1 MKNLTKTLTAVLT
14 ASMTALTA
22 VPFHAGA
29 VEKNSSIV
37 LLGDGLFTGAELS
50 GSRSCAEILDAMT
63 DAEIH
68 NFASDNATTA
78 DVLAQLDNE
87 DVQSALAGADVVIV
101 SAGMHDIFEPYI
113 VTAQEQLQKFET
125 DYNWHLENI
134 TELFYL
140 RPADIGVTTDEV
152 DALAT
157 EYTNPLAKSARQ
169 NRNTAAANLESIGE
183 KLSAYPNAKV
193 IYVNCFNIMDTLGNI
208 SELSSKR
215 QDSYNV
221 VKRPVSSCLNS
232 DKVNVNGAIRNNAT
246 NYGSTII
253 DTFSGFAEMA
263 YEYSYLPV
271 LTPNLSGAGH
281 EWVAMEILSAIGED
295 ENSKVAEHL
304 EIGDVN
310 CDGTIDVTDATKI
323 LMHTTIFG
331 TNPMAAG
338 YFGTYTQKI
347 ANITAI
353 GKTLSEEET
362 DNIDAVDA
370 ALILQYAAL
379 QGSGEIPDFA
389 ELVKQAG

>member
-1 MKNLTKTLTAVLT
+1 MKKMAKILTAVLT

-22 VPFHAGA
+22 VPFHVGA

-37 LLGDGLFTGAELS
+37 LLGDGLFTGAGLS
-50 GSRSCAEILDAMT
+50 ENTRSCADILDSMT

-78 DVLAQLDNE
+78 DVLAQLDNQE
-87 DVQSALAGADVVIV
+87 VQSALASADVVIV

-169 NRNTAAANLESIGE
+169 NRNSAAENLENIGQ
-183 KLSAYPNAKV
+183 KLSAYSNAKV

-208 SELSSKR
+208 SELSAKR

-221 VKRPVSSCLNS
+221 VKRPVGSCLNS

-253 DTFSGFAEMA
+253 DTFSGFAGMA

-271 LTPNLSGAGH
+271 LSPNASSAGH
-281 EWVAMEILSAIGED
+281 EWIAMEILSHLGED
-295 ENSKVAEHL
+295 ENSKVVETL
-304 EIGDVN
+304 ETGDVN
-310 CDGTIDVTDATKI
+310 CDGKIDAADAAKI
-323 LMHTTIFG
+323 LVHSANYG
-331 TNPMAAG
+331 GGSVG
-338 YFGTYTQKI
+338 YFGDYSQKI
-347 ANITAI
+347 ANITAV
-353 GKTLSEEET
+353 GKTLSE
-362 DNIDAVDA
+362 DVSDAIDATDA

-379 QGSGEIPDFA
+379 QGSGENPDFA
-389 ELVKQAG
+389 ELVKQMS